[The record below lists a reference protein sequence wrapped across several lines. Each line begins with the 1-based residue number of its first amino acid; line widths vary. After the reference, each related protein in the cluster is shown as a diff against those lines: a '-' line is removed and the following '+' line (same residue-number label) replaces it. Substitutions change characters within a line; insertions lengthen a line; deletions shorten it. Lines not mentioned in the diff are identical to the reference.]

1 MLARKRW
8 RVKVRNLKERW
19 PKALESQVPESET
32 YWEVE
37 LCKTAFSRN
46 VFRVGVLRFPTRRF
60 AFSGAPV
67 RFPTRVFRLG
77 RWPKVWTHQPPR
89 RQARAIEKRDLDKPL
104 SDSDAKEFRRLA
116 GIYTALY
123 LSPDCPTIQFAMTG
137 IAAGMAK
144 PTVLHQLRL
153 KRLGRYL
160 VRYPVEGIFEM
171 QDQPDELQ
179 VYTDSDW
186 AACVETRKSMSSYSI
201 KYGKHSLDTS
211 CVKQRI

>member
-1 MLARKRW
+1 MP
-8 RVKVRNLKERW
+8 ERQRFH
-19 PKALESQVPESET
+19 E
-32 YWEVE
+32 
-37 LCKTAFSRN
+37 N

-60 AFSGAPV
+60 AFSDAPV
-67 RFPTRVFRLG
+67 RFPTRVFRRG
-77 RWPKVWTHQPPR
+77 CWPKVS
-89 RQARAIEKRDLDKPL
+89 RAIKKRDLDKPL

-186 AACVETRKSMSSYSI
+186 AACVETRKSMSSYPI